1 MGLRSPIR
9 TFLVASCVL
18 LASCQGPTIAP
29 RSSDQGAAAT
39 TGEPTPAVGIGRSA
53 RKARIVEP
61 TSGWP
66 RKVEDVSGVVTIPSK
81 PLRIHTLSVGFD
93 EITFRL
99 VDLSRVIAV
108 GRSTADPQFSN
119 VADQARLVPHRVGR
133 NAEEIVALE
142 PDLVVASPFASIDL
156 LDHLRA
162 ASIPVVVA
170 DLVSSVD
177 AHEENIR
184 FLAYLYG
191 EEGRAEVLVQ
201 EVRGRIERLRRI
213 VAQQPT
219 HTRVLV
225 LTGATAAG
233 AATSED
239 GILRLAGATNAAAE
253 VGLTGNREIS
263 LEVIPG
269 MDPDVIVITEPDP
282 ARPLAASNLLL
293 QHPGLQDLRAL
304 RENRVV
310 RIKSSLT
317 STLSH
322 WNISGAEEMARA
334 FYPGAL

>member
-1 MGLRSPIR
+1 M
-9 TFLVASCVL
+9 
-18 LASCQGPTIAP
+18 
-29 RSSDQGAAAT
+29 
-39 TGEPTPAVGIGRSA
+39 
-53 RKARIVEP
+53 
-61 TSGWP
+61 
-66 RKVEDVSGVVTIPSK
+66 VTIPSK

-219 HTRVLV
+219 HPRVLV

-239 GILRLAGATNAAAE
+239 GILRLAGAE